1 MHFAPTP
8 IMRKLR
14 SMGEFTCM
22 DTVLETKVCLKETS
36 TVLKGKTDIGWE
48 KFVTHTVCEEA
59 CKEGRNLKATVT
71 CYNLTMAG
79 ACPVFQVMLG
89 KEMNKE
95 VIKGMLKLEILVEIG
110 KAFVETIYIG
120 KLSANILNICLL

>member
-1 MHFAPTP
+1 
-8 IMRKLR
+8 
-14 SMGEFTCM
+14 MGEFTSM